1 MSVIT
6 LTTDFGEDSPYT
18 AAMKG
23 VILSLHPAATIVDI
37 THAVP
42 PQDIRYAAIVL
53 EDATGWFPAGTIHIA
68 VVDPGV
74 GTERGVIFARIDRQ
88 NYVCPDNGLLSRLAR
103 RTPPEKII
111 RIARSEY
118 WLQPVS
124 ATFHGRDIMAPV
136 AARLSLGLDPDR
148 LGPPQKSLVLI
159 DEPGVRELPDGI
171 EGSVLW
177 VDSFGNLVTDIT
189 QTLLAGHDPITLR
202 FRCNLQEVAGLS
214 CTYGEHRQ
222 GALVALFGSSG
233 RLELA
238 VVGGGAAAELN
249 AMPGT
254 RVSIH
259 WESGKTGAAGI
270 IPPA

>member
-6 LTTDFGEDSPYT
+6 LTTDFGEGSPYV

-37 THAVP
+37 THVVP
-42 PQDIRYAAIVL
+42 PQDIRHAALVL

-103 RTPPEKII
+103 RTAPEKII
-111 RIARSEY
+111 RIVHSEY
-118 WLQPVS
+118 YLQPVS

-159 DEPGVRELPDGI
+159 DEPALGELPDGI

-177 VDSFGNLVTDIT
+177 VDSFGNLVTDVT
-189 QTLLAGHDPITLR
+189 QTLLADHDPRTLR
-202 FRCNLQEVAGLS
+202 FRCNLREVAGLS
-214 CTYGEHRQ
+214 CTYGANRQ

-233 RLELA
+233 RLEIA
-238 VVGGGAAAELN
+238 VVGGSAAAELN

-254 RVSIH
+254 RVSVH
-259 WESGKTGAAGI
+259 WDSGKTGATRI